1 MQMQTMFI
9 RLKIKKI
16 YISKELLLFTLVL
29 LSRRV
34 EKKLQFVSASCNYHP
49 ALITPHLSSASSD
62 PSHTLTAFKEARRHT
77 RGPHQD
83 HVTCGDVHVGVGGLL
98 APGGDAA
105 PGRGADGRAGIAE
118 LGGDAVDP
126 GGEGLRALAGGL
138 DGHALPAQLLRER
151 QAALA
156 CC

>member
-1 MQMQTMFI
+1 MHTSPAESQGGKEPLKFI
-9 RLKIKKI
+9 
-16 YISKELLLFTLVL
+16 
-29 LSRRV
+29 
-34 EKKLQFVSASCNYHP
+34 SASCNYHP
-49 ALITPHLSSASSD
+49 ALIIPHLSCASPD
-62 PSHTLTAFKEARRHT
+62 LSHTLTAFKDVRLHT
-77 RGPHQD
+77 RGSHQN

-105 PGRGADGRAGIAE
+105 PGRGADGRTGIAE

-138 DGHALPAQLLRER
+138 DGHALPAQLLQER